1 MASSEAPGALNTRTT
16 EGFPLLA
23 EDVVDCKCAISS
35 FAALAG
41 EDDDEDDDGD
51 DDMEAS
57 VRLLLC
63 LLPLKE
69 EGRQNLTR
77 RLAPRA

>member
-41 EDDDEDDDGD
+41 EDDDEDGGD
-51 DDMEAS
+51 DKDAS
-57 VRLLLC
+57 VRVL
-63 LLPLKE
+63 
-69 EGRQNLTR
+69 
-77 RLAPRA
+77 

>member
-23 EDVVDCKCAISS
+23 EVVVDCKCAISS

-41 EDDDEDDDGD
+41 EDDDEDEDGGD
-51 DDMEAS
+51 DKEAS

-69 EGRQNLTR
+69 EGK
-77 RLAPRA
+77 

>member
-23 EDVVDCKCAISS
+23 EVVVDCKCAISS

-41 EDDDEDDDGD
+41 EDDDEDEDGGD
-51 DDMEAS
+51 DKEAS

-69 EGRQNLTR
+69 EGKATR

>member
-41 EDDDEDDDGD
+41 EDDDEDGGD
-51 DDMEAS
+51 DKMQVCAYYDTYS
-57 VRLLLC
+57 
-63 LLPLKE
+63 PY
-69 EGRQNLTR
+69 
-77 RLAPRA
+77 

>member
-35 FAALAG
+35 FAAFAG
-41 EDDDEDDDGD
+41 EDDDEDGGD
-51 DDMEAS
+51 DKDAS
-57 VRLLLC
+57 VRVL
-63 LLPLKE
+63 
-69 EGRQNLTR
+69 
-77 RLAPRA
+77 

>member
-41 EDDDEDDDGD
+41 EDDDDDEDGGD
-51 DDMEAS
+51 DKEAS